1 LDAATLL
8 PSCPPEVSNIL
19 RLGQDQAIILSCYN
33 FAFRQPLLSGS
44 LGFSVLHSKLEL
56 SCQQDRIPECVPVTP
71 GEGVGICKGISGV
84 TACDR
89 AAAGPIRRQRWTV
102 TGAMKSW
109 KKIAIGVGVVVL
121 LAAIVGF
128 TVYQSGKNVVTVQT
142 GKVQRQD
149 LSAVVSASGEIK
161 PKTYVNIGANA
172 FGKITHLLVKEGD
185 HVRKGQLL
193 AQLENV
199 QSSADVN
206 ANQASLQAAETD
218 ALAADAALKTS
229 EADLLRAQADYER
242 NKLDWERAQNLFK
255 DGLISKSDFD
265 SRRNAWATADS
276 GLVQAQARVAQA
288 KAQKDSADKHV
299 SQNRATL
306 TRFADVLLKATY
318 TAPYDGVITNLPVRE
333 GETVVMGIQNSPGST
348 LMTLADMSVITA
360 EVRVDETDIVNV
372 HLGQSAEVTIDAIPH
387 KVFHGT
393 VSEIGD
399 NAIVRSTGVA
409 TSQQTSA
416 SEEAKDFKVVVTVS
430 DPPQDLRP
438 GLSTTAKI
446 TTAARSNVL
455 SIPIQALSV
464 RSQAQLEQEKAAPG
478 SVHAAA
484 PAPKEVA
491 SKDKDDKDNGKDKD
505 KKQDVQGV
513 FVIRNKKAQFVPVT
527 TGIAGTS
534 DIEVLNGL
542 NEGDEVITG
551 SYKILRTLRSGSS
564 VKIDNSAPK
573 KEEEET

>member
-1 LDAATLL
+1 M
-8 PSCPPEVSNIL
+8 
-19 RLGQDQAIILSCYN
+19 
-33 FAFRQPLLSGS
+33 
-44 LGFSVLHSKLEL
+44 KL
-56 SCQQDRIPECVPVTP
+56 
-71 GEGVGICKGISGV
+71 
-84 TACDR
+84 
-89 AAAGPIRRQRWTV
+89 
-102 TGAMKSW
+102 W
-109 KKIAIGVGVVVL
+109 KKIAIGAGVAVL
-121 LAAIVGF
+121 LAAIAGVA
-128 TVYQSGKNVVTVQT
+128 VYQSGKNVVTVQT

-149 LSAVVSASGEIK
+149 LSSLVSASGEIR

-185 HVRKGQLL
+185 HVKKGQLL

-218 ALAADAALKTS
+218 AVAADAALKTS
-229 EADLLRAQADYER
+229 QADLLRAQADYDR

-288 KAQKDSADKHV
+288 KAQNDSADKHV
-299 SQNRATL
+299 AQNRATL
-306 TRFADVLLKATY
+306 VRFADVLQKATY
-318 TAPYDGVITNLPVRE
+318 AAPYDGVITNLPVRE
-333 GETVVMGIQNSPGST
+333 GETVVMGIQNAPGST

-360 EVRVDETDIVNV
+360 EVKVDETDIVNV
-372 HLGQSAEVTIDAIPH
+372 RLGQPAEVTIDAIPH
-387 KVFHGT
+387 KIFHGT
-393 VSEIGD
+393 VTEIGD
-399 NAIVRSTGVA
+399 NAIVRATGVA

-446 TTAARSNVL
+446 TTAARSSVL

-464 RSQAQLEQEKAAPG
+464 RSKAQLELEKSAPG
-478 SVHAAA
+478 SVHAASPSA
-484 PAPKEVA
+484 KETA
-491 SKDKDDKDNGKDKD
+491 SKETSKE
-505 KKQDVQGV
+505 DVQGV
-513 FVIRNKKAQFVPVT
+513 FVIRNKKAEFVPVT
-527 TGIAGTS
+527 TGIAGTT

-542 NEGDEVITG
+542 NDGDEVITG
-551 SYKILRTLRSGSS
+551 SYKVLRTLRSGSS

-573 KEEEET
+573 KEDET